1 MSWPILQRLRPA
13 IAALNGYSSAHMES
27 PQVTENAS
35 PVRLNANELPQA
47 PAQPCGLALNRYPH
61 PQPPD
66 LRQRLAD
73 LWGCAP
79 ENLLL
84 TRGSDEAIDVLVR
97 AFCEAG
103 SDAVAITPPVFGMY
117 EVAATIQ
124 GAQVVTF
131 PLHESRDF
139 QPDLAAMVEQL
150 PQNTKLVFLCS
161 PNNPTGSGIATT
173 AIEDFCARLSERA
186 LVVVDEAYVEFSHR
200 PSLVSKVEQYRNLA
214 VLRTVSKAWGLAGA
228 RLGGLVVN
236 ARLLSV
242 LAGVLPPYPVPEPVR
257 HAVMRA
263 TEPAAIERA
272 SFLIN
277 AILAEKQ
284 RLQQALAAHP
294 LVQRVFASETNFLLV
309 RFHQAPRVLAACAEA
324 GLLLRDQSG
333 QPGLADCLRITVG
346 QPDENRRLLQVL
358 DDLQG
363 FEAKTRP
370 VVKEER

>member
-13 IAALNGYSSAHMES
+13 IAALNGYSSAHMEAPS
-27 PQVTENAS
+27 PKQNGS

-103 SDAVAITPPVFGMY
+103 TDAIAITPPVFGMY

-124 GAQVVTF
+124 GAQVVSF
-131 PLHESRDF
+131 PLRESSDF
-139 QPDLAAMVEQL
+139 QPDLEAMANQL
-150 PQNTKLVFLCS
+150 PENTKLVFLCS
-161 PNNPTGSGIATT
+161 PNNPVGSGISTT
-173 AIEDFCARLSERA
+173 AIEDFCTRLSERA

-200 PSLVSKVEQYRNLA
+200 SSLVNKVERHRNLA

-242 LAGVLPPYPVPEPVR
+242 LARVLPPYPVPEPVR
-257 HAVMRA
+257 HAVMQA
-263 TEPAAIERA
+263 TEAAAIERA
-272 SFLIN
+272 RCLTDTV
-277 AILAEKQ
+277 LAEKQ
-284 RLQQALAAHP
+284 RLQRALAVHP

-346 QPDENRRLLQVL
+346 QAEDTRRLLQVL
-358 DDLQG
+358 DGLQG

-370 VVKEER
+370 VAKEE